1 MITLRT
7 QGQHNQRTYQDKN
20 ATPAIHV
27 YSIEEVMQII
37 LTAPMLARM
46 WALFYSHV

>member
-1 MITLRT
+1 MITLQT

-27 YSIEEVMQII
+27 YSIEEVI
-37 LTAPMLARM
+37 LMAPMLARM
-46 WALFYSHV
+46 LTLFYSQD

>member
-7 QGQHNQRTYQDKN
+7 QWQYNLRTYQDKN

-27 YSIEEVMQII
+27 YSIEEVMHII

-46 WALFYSHV
+46 WTLFYSQD